1 MPEGD
6 TILRTAR
13 TLSRV
18 LGGEVLTA
26 ARSSVPEV
34 ERARLS
40 GRRVARVEARGKNL
54 LIHFDDGRALYT
66 HMRMTGSWHVY
77 RHGERWQKPERL
89 ARVVLETAAFV
100 TVVFSAP
107 VVEILSPRELARHP
121 SLERLGPDVLSPDFD
136 LDEACRRMRNVP
148 GETLAEA
155 LLRQSAV
162 AGIGNIY
169 KSETLFV
176 CRADPF
182 APVSATDD
190 RTLRSLL
197 AKARDLMSR
206 NLGSGPRRTRSDLA
220 GERHWVYGRR
230 GRPCRRCGHAIRMR
244 RQGAGLRS
252 TYWCPDCQAP
262 ATTPD

>member
-1 MPEGD
+1 
-6 TILRTAR
+6 
-13 TLSRV
+13 
-18 LGGEVLTA
+18 VLTA
-26 ARSSVPEV
+26 ARSSVAAV

-107 VVEILSPRELARHP
+107 VVEMLSGRELARHP
-121 SLERLGPDVLSPDFD
+121 ALGRLGPDVLSPDFD
-136 LDEACRRMRNVP
+136 LEEACRRMRAVP
-148 GETLAEA
+148 AETLAEA
-155 LLRQSAV
+155 LLRQAAV

-182 APVSATDD
+182 ALVGGSDD
-190 RTLRSLL
+190 RLLRRLL
-197 AKARDLMSR
+197 ASARQLMSR
-206 NLGSGPRRTRSDLA
+206 NLESGPRRTRNSLS
-220 GERHWVYGRR
+220 GERVWVYGRR
-230 GRPCRRCGHAIRMR
+230 GRPCRRCGHTIRMR
-244 RQGAGLRS
+244 RHGAGLRS
-252 TYWCPDCQAP
+252 TYWCPACQAP